1 MCVQGIPIGESHGWL
16 KIQFSQSHEAR
27 PRVKKERKKKIL
39 LRREEIPRFHASF
52 QTWRTRRKRDNSVWW
67 RGVENIRDR
76 RVMCYVRGTRSDR
89 GDEREDFSSFSPCNP
104 WMSSEL
110 RVGSLQFVKSI
121 LEIWVQGG
129 PETKKKIASSLR
141 EDGPL
146 GTLFVWSLEANSFT
160 EKKCERVEKRTL
172 VIWLKN
178 APNQSECASNCSSP
192 RQSVTQSR
200 TQVTSKTPY

>member
-129 PETKKKIASSLR
+129 PETKKNCQFIARRRPSRNTFCVESR
-141 EDGPL
+141 GQFIYWEE
-146 GTLFVWSLEANSFT
+146 VWTSLEKDSRNLI
-160 EKKCERVEKRTL
+160 KKR
-172 VIWLKN
+172 
-178 APNQSECASNCSSP
+178 
-192 RQSVTQSR
+192 
-200 TQVTSKTPY
+200 SKSKWVCKQLLFSATKC

>member
-1 MCVQGIPIGESHGWL
+1 MGGLKFNFLNRTKRVRGWRR
-16 KIQFSQSHEAR
+16 KGRRSFCGG
-27 PRVKKERKKKIL
+27 KKFRDFM
-39 LRREEIPRFHASF
+39 PRFKLDV
-52 QTWRTRRKRDNSVWW
+52 RDGKERDNSVWW

-146 GTLFVWSLEANSFT
+146 GTLLCGVSRPIHLL
-160 EKKCERVEKRTL
+160 RR
-172 VIWLKN
+172 
-178 APNQSECASNCSSP
+178 
-192 RQSVTQSR
+192 SVNELRKGLS
-200 TQVTSKTPY
+200 